1 VVNQV
6 QGAKDNLTDDEQR
19 LFIACWYGD
28 LDTVHTLA
36 ALRLNLNV
44 KDYIGRTPLHIAAA
58 EDHFEI
64 VKFLVA

>member
-6 QGAKDNLTDDEQR
+6 QGAKDNLTIDEQR

-28 LDTVHTLA
+28 LETVQIKA
-36 ALRLNLNV
+36 FIGLNLNV
-44 KDYIGRTPLHIAAA
+44 KDYSGRTPLHIAAA